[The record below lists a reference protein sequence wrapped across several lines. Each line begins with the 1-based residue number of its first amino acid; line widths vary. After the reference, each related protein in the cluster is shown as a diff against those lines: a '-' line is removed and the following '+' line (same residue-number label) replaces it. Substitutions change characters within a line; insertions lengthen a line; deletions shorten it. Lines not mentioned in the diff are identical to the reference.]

1 MDLTAVLAGIW
12 GPTLLAIGVG
22 MFMSRGYYSKMYRDL
37 EKDALAM
44 LAIGIACMVVGI
56 VQVQMHARWES
67 VPQIVVTLLG
77 WATLLKGV
85 VLLVAPVIA
94 DKRGD
99 MFARYNLVPAVGALM
114 IALGGY
120 LSWLAYVA

>member
-1 MDLTAVLAGIW
+1 MDLTTVLAGIW

-22 MFMSRGYYSKMYRDL
+22 MFTSRAYYTKMYRDL

-44 LAIGIACMVVGI
+44 LVVGIACMVVGI
-56 VQVQMHARWES
+56 VQVQLHDLWDTT
-67 VPQIVVTLLG
+67 PQIIVTLLG

-85 VLLVAPVIA
+85 VLLVAPAIA

-99 MFARYNLVPAVGALM
+99 MFAKYNLVPAVGALM
-114 IALGGY
+114 ILLGGY
-120 LSWLAYVA
+120 LSWVAYFA